1 MKLEETETI
10 KYLFDHIKSVWTL
23 SAGALA
29 FVVGI
34 LGFIS
39 KEPSS
44 PNWIFRGGQFAIA
57 LCLIPYLVS
66 VIKGLESHRKLIEAV
81 RTSELLNN
89 DTALANAE
97 SEDQLQK
104 ERDAQQ
110 ERLKLSIEE
119 VSDQLSFSRNAFV
132 WGGKLLVVCTLM
144 YIGLSACLSQSKS
157 TDIDIT
163 LKNVSVVT
171 PDSRIIEVENTSL
184 TAVDVSSASNEKK
197 QFEIRNLVL
206 KGQVTKPKP

>member
-39 KEPSS
+39 KEPSN

-57 LCLIPYLVS
+57 ICLIPYLLS

-81 RTSELLNN
+81 RNSELLPIASE
-89 DTALANAE
+89 TENAE
-97 SEDQLQK
+97 ANKQFQEEQEVHQK
-104 ERDAQQ
+104 RMKQTIVD
-110 ERLKLSIEE
+110 
-119 VSDQLSFSRNAFV
+119 VSDQLSGSRNAFV
-132 WGGKLLVVCTLM
+132 WGGVLLVIFTLI
-144 YIGLSACLSQSKS
+144 YIGLSAYLSQTKS
-157 TDIDIT
+157 TDLDIT
-163 LKNVSVVT
+163 LKNVSIVI
-171 PDSRIIEVENTSL
+171 PDSRTIELENTSF
-184 TAVDVSSASNEKK
+184 TVVNVSSASNAKK
-197 QFEIRNLVL
+197 YFEIRNLVL